1 MMNRQSSRIRIDDD
15 GRLEVVDPGF
25 DSLDLLQAI
34 DPEFLVR
41 SAKLLSFTTPRFLRA
56 KEVGCDSEVNRLA
69 DEPQDKLWAD
79 HAALMQR
86 IKGGEPLN
94 LCSEGE
100 ASVLDLKI
108 ELARRVLSNCRLC
121 AHRCGVNRSL
131 GELGICRLGT
141 EGIVAEHFIHIAEES
156 PVNPSLVLNLAG
168 CGLRC
173 RFCQQSTL
181 LAPESIVGDKLG
193 PSLWSSLSTK
203 GARSLSFVG
212 GNPDESLYAILRFL
226 TGAPVTWNL
235 PIVWNCHAFETPETI
250 SLLDGVVD
258 AFLPDFKYG
267 SDACGRRLSAIPN
280 YPETAKANIAAML
293 EQGVLV
299 IVRILVL
306 PGHFEC
312 CHAPSLDYLATILEK
327 SLLVSVRDQ
336 YCPDWKITARDGA
349 LARRVTSDEVIAV
362 RQRARDLGL
371 SLID

>member
-1 MMNRQSSRIRIDDD
+1 MNRQSSRIRIDDD
-15 GRLEVVDPGF
+15 GRLEVIDPGF
-25 DSLDLLQAI
+25 DSLDLLRSI

-41 SAKLLSFTTPRFLRA
+41 SAELGSFTTPRFLRA
-56 KEVGCDSEVNRLA
+56 REVGCGIEVNHLS
-69 DEPQDKLWAD
+69 DDPDDKLWAD

-86 IKGGEPLN
+86 LKSGESLN
-94 LCSEGE
+94 SCREGE

-108 ELARRVLSNCRLC
+108 EIARRILSNCHLC

-141 EGIVAEHFIHIAEES
+141 EAIVAEHFVHIAEES

-173 RFCQQSTL
+173 RFCQQSAL
-181 LAPESIVGDKLG
+181 LAPESAVGDKLR
-193 PSLWSSLSTK
+193 PSLWSSLYTK

-212 GNPDESLYAILRFL
+212 GNPDESLYAILNFL
-226 TGAPVTWNL
+226 IGAPAKWNL

-250 SLLDGVVD
+250 SLLDGIVD

-267 SDACGRRLSAIPN
+267 SDICGRRLSAIPN

-293 EQGVLV
+293 EQCVPV

-306 PGHFEC
+306 PEHFEC
-312 CHAPSLDYLATILEK
+312 CHAPSLDYLATISEK

-349 LARRVTSDEVIAV
+349 LTRRVTSAEVIAV
-362 RQRARDLGL
+362 SQRARDLGL